1 MAREKKANKTEKPDQ
16 GWLVTFG
23 DLLTLLITFFVL
35 LISMS
40 SMDQKKLKD
49 AFGFFSGAL
58 GNLQSGRGGK
68 QQESLPISGQVT
80 PMKKTGRAKSRT
92 RTPESAVVN
101 IQRLVRTSNR
111 LVDRLRDMRRDA
123 SKGIHPIDENLLDLL
138 SGSQSV
144 QIQQDEDRTEIGMHL
159 GLVFE
164 GGRAKIRPESLKLLK
179 AASKIATEGMRLR
192 RVMVATQEY
201 GARSRT
207 FSPWELAAWRSAALV
222 RALKVPHKIPASVTT
237 AGNKRYVQLFF
248 ETVAPEAA
256 APESSTK
263 ASRGAP

>member
-1 MAREKKANKTEKPDQ
+1 MAREKKPNKTEKPDQ

-58 GNLQSGRGGK
+58 GNLESGQGGK

-80 PMKKTGRAKSRT
+80 PLQRTGQAKSRT
-92 RTPESAVVN
+92 RTPEGAVVH
-101 IQRLVRTSNR
+101 IQRLLRMSNR
-111 LVDRLRDMRRDA
+111 LVDRLRDMRRDS
-123 SKGIHPIDENLLDLL
+123 SKGVHPIDENLLDLL

-144 QIQQDEDRTEIGMHL
+144 QIRQDEDRTEIDLHL

-164 GGRAKIRPESLKLLK
+164 GGRTKIRPESLKLLLT
-179 AASKIATEGMRLR
+179 AAKVATEDMKLQ
-192 RVMVATQEY
+192 RVLVPTQEY
-201 GARSRT
+201 GVDSRT
-207 FSPWELAAWRSAALV
+207 FSPWELAAWRAAVLV
-222 RALKVPHKIPASVTT
+222 RALKAPHKIPASVTA
-237 AGNKRYVQLFF
+237 AGKKKYVQLFF
-248 ETVAPEAA
+248 ESAEVHAP
-256 APESSTK
+256 APESST
-263 ASRGAP
+263 RGAP